1 MRGKVARVRGSDNA
15 AMPPRDTVPAEGGRE
30 EAGKGP
36 AIELTKPVLPL
47 AASPPHVAERLP
59 CGFDPDNGQVMVA
72 ANRM

>member
-30 EAGKGP
+30 EACNRTD
-36 AIELTKPVLPL
+36 ENVLPL
-47 AASPPHVAERLP
+47 AAGPPHVAERLP